1 MTVDHI
7 AGAFFGMGCVESAVN
22 AHLEWAIDTGALRLS
37 GMVFPPCLGEQER
50 GGRRAEHRTVCA
62 HCRSCFGVWQKPA
75 WGTP

>member
-50 GGRRAEHRTVCA
+50 GGRRAEHRTVCSY
-62 HCRSCFGVWQKPA
+62 CRRCFGVWQKPA

>member
-37 GMVFPPCLGEQER
+37 GMVFPPCLGEKGEV
-50 GGRRAEHRTVCA
+50 GAV
-62 HCRSCFGVWQKPA
+62 RSTGPVSYTHLTLPTKA
-75 WGTP
+75 